1 MASEY
6 ALTIAITNTERTK
19 ANVKSCG
26 WRASTRKS
34 SASKARAIAADIA
47 KFAKGATRR
56 VGTTCPATMC
66 IARSCPTRTNA
77 AGLLGVLKA
86 RAWGQIVQGKH
97 TST

>member
-19 ANVKSCG
+19 PNVKSCG

-47 KFAKGATRR
+47 KFAKGATSYPPRPH
-56 VGTTCPATMC
+56 VHLH
-66 IARSCPTRTNA
+66 A
-77 AGLLGVLKA
+77 AVA
-86 RAWGQIVQGKH
+86 SDA
-97 TST
+97 